1 MYLLTN
7 FGRIRDSKDQNQV
20 LDNEEPVRGW
30 LVARGPR
37 LAMPS
42 EVSSPKAAKRRKT
55 SSNTITLG
63 NKTISL
69 DAYLAPPVQR
79 ERPTVEPRDGQQQ
92 PGKAASPAASN
103 ASHAQPAAEQSN
115 ASLSARKRHHK
126 DTEDAALFQTR
137 QKLPIWQYRSHIQE
151 ALRGSDNRILVLVGE
166 TGSGKSTQVPQFLYR
181 ESWCRR
187 RKVHVPGCEEEILV
201 GGTIAITQPRRVAA
215 TTLAHRVSQEA
226 GTPLGKVGADGRG
239 LVGYSVRFDHR
250 VPKGAK
256 IKFLTEG
263 TLLQELLRDPYLRQY
278 SAVVVD
284 EIHERSLDVD
294 LLVGFLKQIMHT
306 GTEMRGGIPLRV
318 VIMSATADVEVIKAF
333 FNEAS
338 PASTRRDMVQ
348 VLHIQGRQFPVEVV
362 HEAQPVADIQDALVK
377 RILKIHVE
385 EPLPGDVLAFLT
397 GQEEIE
403 AVQKLI
409 DEYAATLASNVPRI
423 KVLPL
428 YGQLSIDGQREAFQ
442 PVPTRFTR
450 KVVLATNIA
459 ETSVTVPGVRYV
471 VDCGKAKIKQ
481 YRPRLGMES
490 LLAKPISKSSAI
502 QRAGRAGREAPGKCF
517 RLYTDAAFEALQE
530 TDVPEILRNDV
541 LGAVLSMKARGI
553 QDVLAFPLMDA
564 PAPEA
569 IENSLVQLHYLGALD
584 ANGSITRAGETMARL
599 PVPAPLGAVLLAA
612 HEPEFDCA
620 VEAIDI
626 ISCITSGEDIFLQVQ
641 SEEGQEELEL
651 QRKELRRREGDLLTY
666 LTTMQQYTAEN
677 ADRIQW
683 CRRKRINV
691 RNMKQALNIRRQL
704 RGICLQEKMLQEP
717 PPPDPQ
723 PFTPLSPERAEAVLR
738 CFLRGYAY
746 KTAMLAPDGSYVTIH
761 GKHVVA
767 IHPASV
773 LHGQKK
779 EAIMFLDHVFTNK
792 NYAKRV
798 SAIQAAWIAEALEL
812 R

>member
-1 MYLLTN
+1 M
-7 FGRIRDSKDQNQV
+7 
-20 LDNEEPVRGW
+20 
-30 LVARGPR
+30 A
-37 LAMPS
+37 S
-42 EVSSPKAAKRRKT
+42 ERSSPKAAKRRKT
-55 SSNTITLG
+55 ASNTITLG

-69 DAYLAPPVQR
+69 DAYLAPPAPR
-79 ERPTVEPRDGQQQ
+79 EPSTTRDPPDGRLLERASSLAATTNVAKPKKSAPEQSDSSQVPT
-92 PGKAASPAASN
+92 PGKRS
-103 ASHAQPAAEQSN
+103 
-115 ASLSARKRHHK
+115 RHPK
-126 DTEDAALFQTR
+126 ETEDAALLQTR
-137 QKLPIWQYRSHIQE
+137 QKLPIWQYRSHIQK
-151 ALRGSDNRILVLVGE
+151 ALRGSDNRVLVLVGE

-181 ESWCRR
+181 ESWCKRQ
-187 RKVHVPGCEEEILV
+187 KVHVPAASQDEIFV

-226 GTPLGKVGADGRG
+226 GTPLGKIGTDGRG

-250 VPKGAK
+250 VPKGTK

-278 SAVVVD
+278 SAIVVD

-294 LLVGFLKQIMHT
+294 LLVGFLKQIINK

-318 VIMSATADVEVIKAF
+318 IIMSATADVDVIKSF
-333 FNEAS
+333 FTDAS
-338 PASTRRDMVQ
+338 PAAPGRDLVQ
-348 VLHIQGRQFPVEVV
+348 VLHIEGRQFPVEVV

-409 DEYAATLASNVPRI
+409 EEYATTLASNVPRI

-442 PVPTRFTR
+442 PVSTRFTR

-502 QRAGRAGREAPGKCF
+502 QRTGRAGREGPGKCY
-517 RLYTDAAFEALQE
+517 RLYTDAAFETLQQ
-530 TDVPEILRNDV
+530 TDLPEILRNDV
-541 LGAVLSMKARGI
+541 LGAVLTMKARGI
-553 QDVLAFPLMDA
+553 QDVLAFPLIDA
-564 PAPEA
+564 PEPVA
-569 IENSLVQLHYLGALD
+569 IENALVQLHYLGALKAD
-584 ANGSITRAGETMARL
+584 GSITPAGHTMARL

-612 HEPEFDCA
+612 RKPEFDCV

-651 QRKELRRREGDLLTY
+651 QRKEVQRREGDLMTY
-666 LTTMQQYTAEN
+666 LTTMQQYTAEKT
-677 ADRIQW
+677 DRVQW
-683 CRRKRINV
+683 CKKKKINM
-691 RNMKQALNIRRQL
+691 RNMRQALNIRRQL
-704 RGICLQEKMLQEP
+704 RGICIKEKILTEAP
-717 PPPDPQ
+717 DPDPQ
-723 PFTPLSPERAEAVLR
+723 PFTPLMPERAEAVLR

-773 LHGQKK
+773 LHGKKK
-779 EAIMFLDHVFTNK
+779 EAIMFLEHVFTNK
-792 NYAKRV
+792 NYAKKV
-798 SAIQAAWIAEALEL
+798 SAIQAAWIAEALEMGE
-812 R
+812 